1 MTILLPLEIKDRE
14 LHAKLFLATKI
25 IENSKF
31 DVVIGEKNKV
41 YNLFKHNT
49 NVYLLS
55 KGGPKLGFRF
65 KKNKYRNNFL
75 GILDEEGPILNLD
88 KHEKNTRLH
97 KNILNNIDDYFLWG
111 KKDYTSNKE
120 IFKSYN
126 KTLCTYGHPK
136 FDLHKKKN
144 ILFYK
149 KEINQLKIKYKK
161 FIFVAS
167 SFPVDQV
174 MNKKSFNKFRFY
186 NFEMGKKE
194 TLIKKNF
201 DKYLEIEK
209 NNYIHLIKLLEKI
222 AINNPD
228 INIVFRPHPR
238 QDIEIVKRRFSKK
251 IKNIKI
257 IYKDVITPWIAAC
270 DIYLHSGCSSF
281 LEAASLEKKIIYFS
295 QNDHEKKAQMY
306 KEFGKYFNSI
316 DTCFN
321 FLKKNKRNSEFVFSK
336 SKKPLS
342 IIENSRTSKEFNQK
356 FIKYL
361 KKNYSN
367 KLLSVKNLYPIK
379 NSFNSSLD
387 KFKILIKKFI
397 LQFSF
402 LENILFQLN
411 ASNILSNKYK
421 IKKFPHLKKNE
432 VLKYVFRSTKIKNS
446 IIIEQLSKDLFSL
459 RRNK

>member
-126 KTLCTYGHPK
+126 KTLCIYGHPK

-144 ILFYK
+144 ILFYE
-149 KEINQLKIKYKK
+149 KEINQLKKKYKK

-342 IIENSRTSKEFNQK
+342 IIENSSTSKEFNQK
-356 FIKYL
+356 FINYL

-379 NSFNSSLD
+379 SSFNSSLD

-397 LQFSF
+397 LKFSF

-421 IKKFPHLKKNE
+421 IKKFPYLKKNE
-432 VLKYVFRSTKIKNS
+432 VLKYVFRSTIIKNS

>member
-1 MTILLPLEIKDRE
+1 M
-14 LHAKLFLATKI
+14 
-25 IENSKF
+25 
-31 DVVIGEKNKV
+31 
-41 YNLFKHNT
+41 
-49 NVYLLS
+49 
-55 KGGPKLGFRF
+55 
-65 KKNKYRNNFL
+65 
-75 GILDEEGPILNLD
+75 
-88 KHEKNTRLH
+88 
-97 KNILNNIDDYFLWG
+97 
-111 KKDYTSNKE
+111 
-120 IFKSYN
+120 
-126 KTLCTYGHPK
+126 
-136 FDLHKKKN
+136 
-144 ILFYK
+144 
-149 KEINQLKIKYKK
+149 
-161 FIFVAS
+161 
-167 SFPVDQV
+167 
-174 MNKKSFNKFRFY
+174 
-186 NFEMGKKE
+186 
-194 TLIKKNF
+194 
-201 DKYLEIEK
+201 
-209 NNYIHLIKLLEKI
+209 
-222 AINNPD
+222 
-228 INIVFRPHPR
+228 
-238 QDIEIVKRRFSKK
+238 
-251 IKNIKI
+251 
-257 IYKDVITPWIAAC
+257 
-270 DIYLHSGCSSF
+270 
-281 LEAASLEKKIIYFS
+281 
-295 QNDHEKKAQMY
+295 
-306 KEFGKYFNSI
+306 FGKYFNSI

>member
-209 NNYIHLIKLLEKI
+209 NNYINLIRLLEKI

-270 DIYLHSGCSSF
+270 DIYFHSGCSSF